1 MKIMEFL
8 KKIIW
13 AGITIAIIYFGYQAY
28 VNWWSVG
35 GGSLEEKKQIAEQ
48 YVEKKK
54 AEVGQKVTQTA
65 TQVAGG
71 VVSEAKKGVLDYFKE
86 KVSDG
91 LTSVGNGLV
100 HSAESLLGA
109 SSTGPLNPLTIGT
122 IGADNT
128 GILSVPSGIGFS
140 TPAVPATVATKV
152 NVPVIFSVNR
162 GVSYS
167 VNWGDKT
174 TDSGTVDSDSVKL
187 LSHAWQ
193 SEGDFI
199 VSISI
204 RGGGVSQD
212 YSFPIRVYP

>member
-1 MKIMEFL
+1 MEFL

-13 AGITIAIIYFGYQAY
+13 AGVTITIIYFGYKAY

-35 GGSLEEKKQIAEQ
+35 GGSLEEKKQAAEQ
-48 YVEKKK
+48 YVAKKK

-65 TQVAGG
+65 NEVAGG
-71 VVSEAKKGVLDYFKE
+71 VVSEAKKGILDYFKE

-91 LTSVGNGLV
+91 LTSVGEGLV
-100 HSAESLLGA
+100 HSAESLIGA
-109 SSTGPLNPLTIGT
+109 SSTGPLNPLTIDTMGGNAA
-122 IGADNT
+122 GALT
-128 GILSVPSGIGFS
+128 SPSGSGFV

-152 NVPVIFSVNR
+152 NVPIIFSVNR

-167 VNWGDKT
+167 VSWGDKT
-174 TDSGTVDSDSVKL
+174 SDSGTVDGDTVKL

-193 SEGDFI
+193 NEGDFI